1 MHWDYNLQ
9 AYQKHLVFRPDHG
22 QRILHDFDHPYHPG
36 YPLLGRLKGLSE
48 INGFI
53 QALELD
59 H

>member
-1 MHWDYNLQ
+1 MPHNFGH
-9 AYQKHLVFRPDHG
+9 A
-22 QRILHDFDHPYHPG
+22 YHPG